1 MLSLSPQDHQ
11 RVTAAVTEAERRTN
25 GEIVTIIAAQSDRYH
40 DVALHWAVLLMLLP
54 MTVFAL
60 RPDWLL
66 HLLGK
71 IVHGWQREPNLHEV
85 ITALLSLTMLAFLLA
100 LLALRHLPLRIA
112 LTPPASKTRRVRR
125 RALDLFKAGTDR
137 KTVGRTGVLLYVS
150 LTEHRAEIVAD
161 TAIHRTVSAEVWG
174 EAMAELVI
182 GLRAGRSGE
191 GIAAAVARI
200 GAVLAEHA
208 PRTAGDVDEL
218 PDRLIE
224 L

>member
-1 MLSLSPQDHQ
+1 MLRLSPQDHEQ
-11 RVTAAVTEAERRTN
+11 VTAAVTEAERGTN
-25 GEIVTIIAAQSDRYH
+25 GEIVTIIARQSDRYH

-66 HLLGK
+66 HLLGG
-71 IVHGWQREPNLHEV
+71 VVDGWQREPNLHEV
-85 ITALLSLTMLAFLLA
+85 ITALLLLTTLAFLLA

-112 LTPPASKTRRVRR
+112 LTPPATKTRRVRR

-150 LTEHRAEIVAD
+150 LAEHRAEIVAD
-161 TAIHRTVSAEVWG
+161 TAIHGTVAADVWG
-174 EAMAELVI
+174 EAMAELVT

-191 GIAAAVARI
+191 GIASAVARI